1 MGDEEEEVLYAPP
14 FDGTFARL
22 ASHGNGSCFFNSIAA
37 CLNWRGYRDMCH
49 APSVQTG
56 RELRARVVTEQHWA
70 RYGAAV
76 GLDDFGGE
84 TELDTFAQ
92 ACNPRRP
99 ADNLT
104 FALAS
109 FVLQL
114 RLLVLVSPQEM
125 YDTAELVREDAP
137 VALIAWLD
145 RVHFE
150 PIVSR
155 VARPLPPCAAAVARS
170 LRALADAGA
179 EETGPEVDAAVEPSA
194 RGAVG
199 LLNPADPIV
208 GALLELRRAK

>member
-1 MGDEEEEVLYAPP
+1 MGDEEKRSCTRRLRRHLRAPRVAREWLVLLRQHRRVPEL
-14 FDGTFARL
+14 ARL
-22 ASHGNGSCFFNSIAA
+22 PRHVPRAERADRA
-37 CLNWRGYRDMCH
+37 R
-49 APSVQTG
+49 
-56 RELRARVVTEQHWA
+56 LRARVVTEQHWA